1 MKEHVGT
8 SLVSTLEILQPNIAS
23 YFWRII
29 TVDEKEGR
37 IHSVT
42 EGRER
47 HRTHDEAEGAGMTA
61 LEGLHFA

>member
-8 SLVSTLEILQPNIAS
+8 SLVSTLEILQPNTVS
-23 YFWRII
+23 FFWRIM
-29 TVDEKEGR
+29 TVDEKKGR

-47 HRTHDEAEGAGMTA
+47 HRTHKEAESAGEAA
-61 LEGLHFA
+61 LDGLHFA